1 MKHRKKKRLISKSE
15 KQRRKELRRATKR
28 KNWWYHHKWQII
40 ADATGRVRPSIIR
53 FTKTVHLLASDE
65 TIFQKINEAEN
76 KECVCFKFSAVQNID
91 VGSMLY
97 VKAFIDK
104 KKAEGVD
111 VRVSCSKQNSK
122 MRQILQHMKLKNYN
136 LRITYNDIRC
146 WTVKEWYEYS
156 KENYVKVLMKEILP
170 NVLKGKIPNENFA
183 NIASSLTELLANCS
197 EHAYLEGD
205 DFKGYYLI
213 AGEYENMVQ
222 GKSNEFSFC
231 ILDMGQGFRDSL
243 HKNTQFTNFI
253 KQFGI
258 LSDDK
263 IIKAAVEGKFN
274 ANTDKTAGR
283 GTGLPD
289 VKKKVE
295 SINGSLHIYSNK
307 GTYLY
312 NNGSETLKMRKH
324 AVIGS
329 IITVTLPIN

>member
-1 MKHRKKKRLISKSE
+1 MKHRKNKRLISKSE

-28 KNWWYHHKWQII
+28 KNWWYHHKRRVI
-40 ADATGRVRPSIIR
+40 ADATGRARLHIIQLP
-53 FTKTVHLLASDE
+53 KSVYLLTPDE
-65 TIFQKINEAEN
+65 KIFQIINEAEN
-76 KECVCFKFSAVQNID
+76 KERICFKFSTVQNID

-97 VKAFIDK
+97 IKAFIDK

-111 VRVSCSKQNSK
+111 VRVSCAKQNSK

-136 LRITYNDIRC
+136 LHITYNDIRC
-146 WTVKEWYEYS
+146 WTVKEWHGYS
-156 KENYVKVLMKEILP
+156 EENYVKVFMEETLP
-170 NVLKGKIPNENFA
+170 NVLEGKIPNENFA
-183 NIASSLTELLANCS
+183 GIASSLTELLANCS
-197 EHAYLEGD
+197 EHAYLKGD
-205 DFKGYYLI
+205 NFKGYFLI
-213 AGEYENMVQ
+213 AGEYENIIH
-222 GKSNEFSFC
+222 GKSNGFSFC
-231 ILDMGQGFRDSL
+231 ILDMGQGFRGSL
-243 HKNTQFTNFI
+243 HKNTQFNNVI
-253 KQFGI
+253 KQLGI

-312 NNGSETLKMRKH
+312 NNGNETLKMRNY